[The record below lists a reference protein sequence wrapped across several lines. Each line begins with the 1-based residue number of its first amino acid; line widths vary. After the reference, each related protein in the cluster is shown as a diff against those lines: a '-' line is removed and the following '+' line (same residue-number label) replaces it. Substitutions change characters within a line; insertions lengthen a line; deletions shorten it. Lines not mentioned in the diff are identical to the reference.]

1 MNGSGCERATTVVL
15 SDPYGLWDF
24 LSHVPHGRWPGALAS
39 VLLQLVKVVNSGG
52 RRIPAPLHAGGD
64 NQGCEQRQHSDTR

>member
-24 LSHVPHGRWPGALAS
+24 LSHIPTAAGRVPLAL

-52 RRIPAPLHAGGD
+52 RRIPASLHTGGD